1 MLSKQVFLFQ
11 KMMQSKQI
19 IASLFSNSFEHVS
32 NMMGPGVG
40 LGWVEARPVLNSLVW
55 AGLGWAGLGWPGL
68 AWAGLGWPGL
78 AWPGQTKFH
87 FFFQKVFT

>member
-1 MLSKQVFLFQ
+1 MMQSKQIIASPLSMLSKQVFLFQ

-55 AGLGWAGLGWPGL
+55 AGLGWPGL
-68 AWAGLGWPGL
+68 AWAGLG
-78 AWPGQTKFH
+78 
-87 FFFQKVFT
+87 